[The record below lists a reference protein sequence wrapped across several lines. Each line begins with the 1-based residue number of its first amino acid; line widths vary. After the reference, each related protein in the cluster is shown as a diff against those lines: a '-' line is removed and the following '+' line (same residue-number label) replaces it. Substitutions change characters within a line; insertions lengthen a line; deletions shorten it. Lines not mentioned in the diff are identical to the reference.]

1 MTTLCEDRDRRAY
14 VLMTAAYNEEDHIGK
29 TLASMISQSLPPN
42 RWIIISDG
50 STDGTDQIIQNY
62 ALQHDFIRFL
72 RVSRPPG
79 HSFRSK
85 VLALQAGSKL
95 LEGIEFE
102 YIGNLD
108 ADISVGP
115 SYFEDLIHH
124 FEGCHDLGISSGTV
138 CEKSAGE
145 FRPRPI
151 NRIHSVPH
159 AAQLVRR
166 ECYEAIGGY
175 TAMEYGGEDW
185 YAQTCAKM
193 KGWRVE
199 TVSDLPVFHHKPTG
213 GGSNALRHRF
223 RLGRADH
230 SFGSDPA
237 FELMKCVLR
246 LPEKPLVIGSLTR
259 LSGFV
264 WSYLSG
270 TSRPVSDE
278 FMAFLRKEQRGRI
291 LSLFKLNL
299 RALDTR

>member
-1 MTTLCEDRDRRAY
+1 MTKLCEDRDRRAY
-14 VLMTAAYNEEDHIGK
+14 VLMTAAYNEEVHIGK
-29 TLASMISQSLPPN
+29 TIASVISQSLRPS

-50 STDGTDQIIQNY
+50 SADGTDQIIQNY
-62 ALQHDFIRFL
+62 VLQHDFIRFL

-108 ADISVGP
+108 ADVSVGP
-115 SYFEDLIHH
+115 TYFEDLIRN

-175 TAMEYGGEDW
+175 TVMEYGGEDW

-199 TVSDLPVFHHKPTG
+199 TVSELPVFHHKPTG
-213 GGSNALRHRF
+213 GGSNTLRNRF

-230 SFGSDPA
+230 SFGSDPV
-237 FELMKCVLR
+237 FELMKCILR
-246 LPEKPLVIGSLTR
+246 LPEKPLVIASLTR

-264 WSYLSG
+264 WSYLNA
-270 TSRPVSDE
+270 TPRPVSDE
-278 FMAFLRKEQRGRI
+278 FIAFLRKEQRGRI
-291 LSLFKLNL
+291 LSLLKLNL